1 MELLVQVHLQLV
13 ELSLQYRR
21 RRHISLN
28 LRHVVR
34 RDYELP
40 LRSIG
45 IRVVVG
51 EVEVREPNHENALV
65 LIQDNRSAPRVVH
78 GVTPDGRAVEGR
90 VVGRDVDRDIALLH
104 APEAH
109 VPAVKCGDP
118 YALRPGSLVFAVGHP
133 LGVKDAVSVGVFQAV
148 GAIPL
153 GFGMAERRPRRG
165 RSPFI
170 PWVQADVRLAPG
182 NSGGPIADVEGNVI
196 GVAAMIVSGLAL
208 AVPAPDLERLLSSS

>member
-1 MELLVQVHLQLV
+1 MPSGLFLDDAAARLCNSVVAIVDGGHGAGFAWRDDLFV
-13 ELSLQYRR
+13 TSA
-21 RRHISLN
+21 
-28 LRHVVR
+28 HVV
-34 RDYELP
+34 
-40 LRSIG
+40 SAG
-45 IRVVVG
+45 KAVV
-51 EVEVREPNHENALV
+51 L
-65 LIQDNRSAPRVVH
+65 
-78 GVTPDGRAVEGR
+78 TPDGRAVEGT

-104 APEAH
+104 APEAR
-109 VPAVKCGDP
+109 VPAVTCGDP
-118 YALRPGSLVFAVGHP
+118 YALRPGALVFAVGHP

-208 AVPAPDLERLLSSS
+208 AVPAPDLERLLSSA

>member
-1 MELLVQVHLQLV
+1 MPSELFLGDAAA
-13 ELSLQYRR
+13 R
-21 RRHISLN
+21 
-28 LRHVVR
+28 LRASVVAIVDGGHGAGFAWRDDLFVTSAHVVSAR
-34 RDYELP
+34 KA
-40 LRSIG
+40 
-45 IRVVVG
+45 VV
-51 EVEVREPNHENALV
+51 L
-65 LIQDNRSAPRVVH
+65 
-78 GVTPDGRAVEGR
+78 TPDGRAVEGR
-90 VVGRDVDRDIALLH
+90 VVGRDVDRDLALVH
-104 APEAH
+104 APEAR
-109 VPAVKCGDP
+109 VPAVTCGDP
-118 YALRPGSLVFAVGHP
+118 YALRPGALVFAVGHP

-208 AVPAPDLERLLSSS
+208 AVPAPDLEGLLSKS

>member
-1 MELLVQVHLQLV
+1 VPNGLFLGDAAA
-13 ELSLQYRR
+13 R
-21 RRHISLN
+21 
-28 LRHVVR
+28 LRASVVAIVVDAHGSGRGRSASRGGGGHGAGFAWGGGDLFVTSAHVV
-34 RDYELP
+34 
-40 LRSIG
+40 SSQQA
-45 IRVVVG
+45 VV
-51 EVEVREPNHENALV
+51 
-65 LIQDNRSAPRVVH
+65 
-78 GVTPDGRAVEGR
+78 VTPDGRAVEGT

-104 APEAH
+104 ARGAR
-109 VPAVKCGDP
+109 VAAVTCGDP
-118 YALRPGSLVFAVGHP
+118 YALRPGCLVFAVGHP

-208 AVPAPDLERLLSSS
+208 AVPAPDLERLLSTS

>member
-1 MELLVQVHLQLV
+1 VPSGLFLDEAAA
-13 ELSLQYRR
+13 R
-21 RRHISLN
+21 
-28 LRHVVR
+28 LRASVVAIVDGGHGAGFAWGGGGGGGGGGGDLFVTSAHVVSAR
-34 RDYELP
+34 K
-40 LRSIG
+40 
-45 IRVVVG
+45 
-51 EVEVREPNHENALV
+51 AV
-65 LIQDNRSAPRVVH
+65 L
-78 GVTPDGRAVEGR
+78 VTPDGRAVEAT

-104 APEAH
+104 APEAR
-109 VPAVKCGDP
+109 VPAVTCGDP
-118 YALRPGSLVFAVGHP
+118 YALRPGALVFAVGHP

-208 AVPAPDLERLLSSS
+208 AVPAPDLEGLLSKS

>member
-1 MELLVQVHLQLV
+1 MPSGLFLGDAAA
-13 ELSLQYRR
+13 R
-21 RRHISLN
+21 
-28 LRHVVR
+28 LRASVVAVVDGGHGAGFAWRGDLFVTSAHVVSSR
-34 RDYELP
+34 KA
-40 LRSIG
+40 
-45 IRVVVG
+45 VV
-51 EVEVREPNHENALV
+51 
-65 LIQDNRSAPRVVH
+65 
-78 GVTPDGRAVEGR
+78 VTPDGRAVDAT

-104 APEAH
+104 APEAR
-109 VPAVKCGDP
+109 VPAVTCGDP

-208 AVPAPDLERLLSSS
+208 AVPAPDLERLLSNS

>member
-1 MELLVQVHLQLV
+1 VPGELFLGDAAA
-13 ELSLQYRR
+13 R
-21 RRHISLN
+21 
-28 LRHVVR
+28 LRASVVAIVDGGHGAGFAWRDDLFVTSAHVVSAR
-34 RDYELP
+34 KA
-40 LRSIG
+40 
-45 IRVVVG
+45 VV
-51 EVEVREPNHENALV
+51 L
-65 LIQDNRSAPRVVH
+65 
-78 GVTPDGRAVEGR
+78 TPDGRAVEGT
-90 VVGRDVDRDIALLH
+90 VVGRDVDRDIALLR
-104 APEAH
+104 APDAR
-109 VPAVKCGDP
+109 VPAVTCADP
-118 YALRPGSLVFAVGHP
+118 YALRPGALVFAVGHP

-208 AVPAPDLERLLSSS
+208 AVPAPDLEGLLSKS

>member
-1 MELLVQVHLQLV
+1 MPSELFLGDAAA
-13 ELSLQYRR
+13 R
-21 RRHISLN
+21 
-28 LRHVVR
+28 LRASVVAIVDGGHGAGFAWRDDLFVTSAHVVSAR
-34 RDYELP
+34 KA
-40 LRSIG
+40 
-45 IRVVVG
+45 VV
-51 EVEVREPNHENALV
+51 L
-65 LIQDNRSAPRVVH
+65 
-78 GVTPDGRAVEGR
+78 TPDGRAVEGT
-90 VVGRDVDRDIALLH
+90 VVGRDVDRDLALLH
-104 APEAH
+104 APEAR
-109 VPAVKCGDP
+109 VPAVTCGDP
-118 YALRPGSLVFAVGHP
+118 YALRPGALVFAVGHP

-208 AVPAPDLERLLSSS
+208 AVPAPDLERRLSKA

>member
-1 MELLVQVHLQLV
+1 
-13 ELSLQYRR
+13 
-21 RRHISLN
+21 
-28 LRHVVR
+28 
-34 RDYELP
+34 
-40 LRSIG
+40 
-45 IRVVVG
+45 
-51 EVEVREPNHENALV
+51 
-65 LIQDNRSAPRVVH
+65 
-78 GVTPDGRAVEGR
+78 
-90 VVGRDVDRDIALLH
+90 
-104 APEAH
+104 
-109 VPAVKCGDP
+109 
-118 YALRPGSLVFAVGHP
+118 VFAVGHP

-208 AVPAPDLERLLSSS
+208 AVPAPDLERLLSKA

>member
-1 MELLVQVHLQLV
+1 VPAALF
-13 ELSLQYRR
+13 LSDAAAR
-21 RRHISLN
+21 
-28 LRHVVR
+28 LRASVVAIVDGGHGAGFAWRDDLFVTSAHVVSAR
-34 RDYELP
+34 KA
-40 LRSIG
+40 
-45 IRVVVG
+45 VV
-51 EVEVREPNHENALV
+51 L
-65 LIQDNRSAPRVVH
+65 
-78 GVTPDGRAVEGR
+78 TPDGRAVEGT
-90 VVGRDVDRDIALLH
+90 VVGRDVDRDLALLH
-104 APEAH
+104 APDAR
-109 VPAVKCGDP
+109 VPAVTCGDP
-118 YALRPGSLVFAVGHP
+118 YALRPGALVFAVGHP

-208 AVPAPDLERLLSSS
+208 AVPAPDLEGLLSKSQ

>member
-1 MELLVQVHLQLV
+1 MPGGLFLGDAAA
-13 ELSLQYRR
+13 R
-21 RRHISLN
+21 
-28 LRHVVR
+28 LRASVVAIVDGGHGAGFAWRDDLFVTSAHVV
-34 RDYELP
+34 
-40 LRSIG
+40 SAG
-45 IRVVVG
+45 KAVV
-51 EVEVREPNHENALV
+51 
-65 LIQDNRSAPRVVH
+65 
-78 GVTPDGRAVEGR
+78 VTPDGRAVEGT
-90 VVGRDVDRDIALLH
+90 VVGRDVDRDLALLH
-104 APEAH
+104 AAGAR
-109 VPAVKCGDP
+109 VPAVTCGNP
-118 YALRPGSLVFAVGHP
+118 YALRPGALVFAVGHP

-208 AVPAPDLERLLSSS
+208 AVPAPDLEGLLSKS

>member
-1 MELLVQVHLQLV
+1 VPSGLFLDEVAA
-13 ELSLQYRR
+13 R
-21 RRHISLN
+21 
-28 LRHVVR
+28 LRASVVAIVDGGHGAGFAWRGDLFVTSAHVV
-34 RDYELP
+34 
-40 LRSIG
+40 SSG
-45 IRVVVG
+45 KAVV
-51 EVEVREPNHENALV
+51 
-65 LIQDNRSAPRVVH
+65 
-78 GVTPDGRAVEGR
+78 VTPDGRAVEGR
-90 VVGRDVDRDIALLH
+90 VVGRDVDRDLALVH
-104 APEAH
+104 APDAR

-118 YALRPGSLVFAVGHP
+118 YALRPGALVFAVGHP

-208 AVPAPDLERLLSSS
+208 AVPAPDLERLLSSA

>member
-1 MELLVQVHLQLV
+1 VPSGLFLGDAAA
-13 ELSLQYRR
+13 R
-21 RRHISLN
+21 
-28 LRHVVR
+28 LRASVVAIIDPAHGSGRGRGASRGGGGHGAGFAWQGSGGGDLFVTSAHVVSSR
-34 RDYELP
+34 KA
-40 LRSIG
+40 
-45 IRVVVG
+45 VV
-51 EVEVREPNHENALV
+51 L
-65 LIQDNRSAPRVVH
+65 
-78 GVTPDGRAVEGR
+78 TPDGRSVEAT
-90 VVGRDVDRDIALLH
+90 VVGRDVDRDIALVH
-104 APEAH
+104 APGAG
-109 VPAVKCGDP
+109 VPAVTCGDP
-118 YALRPGSLVFAVGHP
+118 YALRPGALVFAVGHP

-208 AVPAPDLERLLSSS
+208 AVPAPELERLLSKA